1 MCDPKPLRTR
11 LNRSIALMALA
22 VGFVVVAATASGSL
36 LSAMSSPLLMLVA
49 GACSLA
55 AMATLWGARA
65 ELDVFCHCVG
75 AECAGKGPHVKWNL
89 AAIQL
94 VLGVETAACF
104 AAAAHAWVP
113 ALAQPAMWIVM
124 VAVVVQFG
132 LFNSALGFVA
142 GLVDCHFQDKEPA

>member
-1 MCDPKPLRTR
+1 
-11 LNRSIALMALA
+11 MALA
-22 VGFVVVAATASGSL
+22 VGFVVVAGATNGSL

-55 AMATLWGARA
+55 ATIMIWGAQA
-65 ELDVFCHCVG
+65 ELQVFCHCVG
-75 AECAGKGPHVKWNL
+75 DECKGKGPHVKWNL

-104 AAAAHAWVP
+104 AAAAHAWMP
-113 ALAQPAMWIVM
+113 ALAPPAMWIIM
-124 VAVVVQFG
+124 GAVLVQFG

-142 GLVDCHFQDKEPA
+142 GLVDCHFHDKAPA